1 MGSTRRDFVNQ
12 LAAGAVGLSGLTAWD
27 KVAPADLRAHG
38 LQPQPTWDVSWPQ
51 RLKGRHKACF
61 DCTEPESGYG
71 VWRTGAWARQFMDVM
86 KVSATA
92 LAPVLIL
99 RHNAIILA
107 LQQGFWDTYKLG
119 ALKQVTHPLTGAP
132 TDRNPALLDERD
144 GVPEPFSAMSLPKQV
159 SRGVVALACNLALQ
173 DCVELV
179 KRVDGVSDEVAR
191 TRAVAALVPGVILQ
205 PSGVFAAVLAQESD
219 CVYVKAS

>member
-1 MGSTRRDFVNQ
+1 MNSTRRDFVYQ
-12 LAAGAVGLSGLTAWD
+12 VTAGAVGFSGVLGAL
-27 KVAPADLRAHG
+27 PADLRAVAG
-38 LQPQPTWDVSWPQ
+38 QQPDWDASWTN

-71 VWRTGAWARQFMDVM
+71 VWRTGVWARQYMDVM
-86 KVSATA
+86 KATPDS

-107 LQQGFWDTYKLG
+107 LKQSFWDEYRLG
-119 ALKQVTHPLTGAP
+119 PAKSVTHPLTGAP
-132 TDRNPALLDERD
+132 TDKNPALLDERD
-144 GVPEPFSAMSLPKQV
+144 GVPAPFSEFALPKQIA
-159 SRGVVALACNLALQ
+159 RGVVTLACNLALQ

-179 KRVDGVSDEVAR
+179 KRTDGVSDETAR
-191 TRAVAALVPGVILQ
+191 AKALAALVPGVILQ
-205 PSGVFAAVLAQESD
+205 PSGVFAAVLAQEAD